1 MSDVVHI
8 NSNNPLVG
16 EWVSSDGFLDVIVT
30 ISPSGNKFSINVVD
44 ASDDEVAE
52 VFEVTYVNK
61 QLKFNVHWSSNGRH
75 IKYTFFLVEK
85 DVVSVSYTYSG
96 QETWKR
102 REI

>member
-1 MSDVVHI
+1 MGDLVHI

-16 EWVSSDGFLDVIVT
+16 EWVSSDGFSDVIVT
-30 ISPSGNKFSINVVD
+30 ISISGNKFSINVVD

-61 QLKFNVHWSSNGRH
+61 QLKFNVHWPSSGRF
-75 IKYTFFLVEK
+75 IKYAFLLT
-85 DVVSVSYTYSG
+85 DNDTVSVSYIYSG

-102 REI
+102 R